1 MSEWYD
7 IQLEK
12 ISNIRKN
19 ERTNSNIYKRSQKIK
34 EEYNLETDIQYIC
47 KAIKYVKYK
56 NIKYN
61 NDEELSILVKKEY
74 DDDFLILL
82 EKEELGLKFD
92 KIEDEESNKTI
103 LKVYQS
109 IFGDGL
115 NLENINSF
123 VYKEGYDTK
132 LIDNLCYIVDKLEL
146 IVSDIVGIEQAYI
159 ERFNE
164 RKRLYDID
172 KNELKKLITNSY
184 KEWIDPYKNTKT
196 LIDRFVNYK
205 NNMNIHLWS
214 DTDRRIVEE
223 RIDKTIELIVNSKGK
238 YLLKDIYEL
247 ILSTYEDFNEES
259 KNIIVDKIKNTNSNE
274 EIRLEF

>member
-92 KIEDEESNKTI
+92 KIEEEESDKTR

-109 IFGDGL
+109 IFGDNL
-115 NLENINSF
+115 NLDNINSF
-123 VYKEGYDTK
+123 VYVEGYDTK

-164 RKRLYDID
+164 RKRLCDID

-205 NNMNIHLWS
+205 NNINIHLWS

-259 KNIIVDKIKNTNSNE
+259 KTIIVDKIKNTNSNE